1 MRLRGTC
8 WAACLLL
15 VAGAADARPETWA
28 RPLDEP
34 SLPNLHQVT
43 PSIFRSAQP
52 EEGAHEAL
60 QRLGVRSVISLRFRG
75 DRAALLPGVRRI
87 HAPIESWDVDHD
99 EVMRAL
105 RALVDPDNQPVLLHC
120 RHGADRTGTVI
131 AAYRMVVEGW
141 SAEEAIEEMREGG
154 YNYHAIWRNMVRYL
168 RRLDVAAAR
177 SELGISPGSGDAA
190 RGTGAA
196 RESDR

>member
-1 MRLRGTC
+1 MSTRAGY
-8 WAACLLL
+8 WAACLLWI
-15 VAGAADARPETWA
+15 AGAADARPDTWA
-28 RPLDEP
+28 RPLAEP
-34 SLPNLHQVT
+34 SLPNLHQVSPT
-43 PSIFRSAQP
+43 IYRSAQP
-52 EEGAHEAL
+52 ESGAHEAL

-75 DRAALLPGVRRI
+75 DRADLLPGVRRI
-87 HAPIESWDVDHD
+87 HAPIESWDVDHP

-177 SELGISPGSGDAA
+177 AELGISTGSGPGA
-190 RGTGAA
+190 RGTGAVQ
-196 RESDR
+196 ETDR